1 MGIFDWMS
9 NQGASGPAA
18 LAKGEDPVCPQ
29 CRTIYNRVAVI
40 REIKKQSPFLFD
52 FPVWTTKFR
61 CVKCRTE
68 IGISGVRGE

>member
-9 NQGASGPAA
+9 SKSGSTPTGFAT
-18 LAKGEDPVCPQ
+18 GRDPVCPQ

-61 CVKCRTE
+61 CIKCRTE
-68 IGISGVRGE
+68 IEISGVQGE